1 MTPKQF
7 KLFLDRDQA
16 CYHCGVQDDTLV
28 PQHRANRGHG
38 GSKKRERLSNV
49 IVFCSR
55 ANGLI
60 ESDPVLAETARVNGW
75 KISGWADPLTVPVRD
90 AGGVWWLLDDFGGRF
105 VCDTPEIVA

>member
-1 MTPKQF
+1 MLEFELQYW
-7 KLFLDRDQA
+7 LEYL
-16 CYHCGVQDDTLV
+16 CYLV
-28 PQHRANRGHG
+28 C
-38 GSKKRERLSNV
+38 V

-90 AGGVWWLLDDFGGRF
+90 AGGVWWLLDDFGGRY